1 MNDVCPGW
9 SPPPCLLSLHPPCSG
24 SLERSEAEPW
34 GHPSPRFMP
43 WHPETGFPWPAVTQD
58 VCVCT
63 CKCGCMCVRIVLISV
78 GNLGVGLEE
87 MGNRMSSS
95 LSPSGKKNQEASL

>member
-24 SLERSEAEPW
+24 SLERSEADPW

-43 WHPETGFPWPAVTQD
+43 WHPETGVPWPAVTQD

-78 GNLGVGLEE
+78 GNLGVWVG
-87 MGNRMSSS
+87 GD
-95 LSPSGKKNQEASL
+95 GQ